1 VASTTKD
8 TKEVDPMILER
19 RVETVWT
26 PSTAPIEP
34 RRRPPTSA
42 YVLGG
47 TIALLMLVASL
58 AGLLVDGLYRDG
70 PWAREALRGG
80 DLTTLALAVPVLVG
94 SLVVARRG
102 SRTAQ
107 AVWMGALAYGV
118 YDYAYYSFGARFN
131 DVFVVHMALLVLSS
145 VAFIQ
150 AALTFD
156 LAGIAARVLGRA
168 ARWIGGFLILNGV
181 VLGTLWVVLSIR
193 FALTGELMGEL
204 PEAGVHTVFAVDT
217 TLLAPALVAAGVL
230 MWRGTVPGLALGAA
244 VTVMGAL
251 YQANLVAANVF
262 QAIADVPGVKLLPP
276 DAVALALAFVVATAV
291 LFGRRTGRAR

>member
-1 VASTTKD
+1 
-8 TKEVDPMILER
+8 MILER
-19 RVETVWT
+19 DVTTGR
-26 PSTAPIEP
+26 PSLADRSEP
-34 RRRPPTSA
+34 RRVPPTSA

-47 TIALLMLVASL
+47 AIALLMLTASL

-70 PWAREALRGG
+70 PWAKAALRGG
-80 DLTTLALAVPVLVG
+80 DLTTLAMAVPVLVA

-107 AVWMGALAYGV
+107 ALWMGALAYSV

-131 DVFVVHMALLVLSS
+131 DVFVIHMAALVLST
-145 VAFIQ
+145 VAFVQ

-156 LAGIAARVLGRA
+156 LAGIAARVRGRA
-168 ARWIGGFLILNGV
+168 ARWIGGFLVLNGV
-181 VLGTLWVVLSIR
+181 VLGTLWIVLAIR
-193 FALTGELMGEL
+193 WALTGRLMGEL

-217 TLLAPALVAAGVL
+217 TILAPALVAAGVL

-251 YQANLVAANVF
+251 YQANLLAANVF
-262 QAIADVPGVKLLPP
+262 QASADVPGVKLLPP
-276 DAVALALAFVVATAV
+276 DAVALAVAFAVATAV
-291 LFGRRTGRAR
+291 LFGRRAGRPR